1 MKRLLVVVMVI
12 AMSVA
17 FAACGSGEAEEP
29 EAPSSLTPT
38 DIQVEAIEGED
49 ANVYSVIYDID
60 TEDTDAWKE
69 QWSGYDSEEVCVNT
83 AVDGIKACKERD
95 DWTDTSV
102 VYGYAGEPLAKN
114 MLYSYGD
121 DGSDGN
127 YTSIKLFQLG
137 IYNDTYDLQ
146 GELD

>member
-1 MKRLLVVVMVI
+1 MKKLFVVVMVV
-12 AMSVA
+12 AMGFA
-17 FAACGSGEAEEP
+17 FVACGSGEAEEP
-29 EAPSSLTPT
+29 EAPTSYTPT

-69 QWSGYDSEEVCVNT
+69 QWSGYDSEEVCINT
-83 AVDGIKACKERD
+83 AIEGIRACMDRD

-102 VYGYAGEPLAKN
+102 VYGYAGEPLLKN
-114 MLYSYGD
+114 MLYSYGFNGV
-121 DGSDGN
+121 DGD

-137 IYNDTYDLQ
+137 IFNDTYDLQ